1 MTNSTL
7 IGPLDVARSFAAT
20 LVRPVGLR
28 VGALRARPKQP
39 LHLYDFEGCPFCR
52 KVREALTYLDLEVIV
67 YPCPKQAPTYREQVK
82 LRGGV
87 YQFPYLDDP
96 NTNIQMYESDTI
108 IRYLFDTYGNGR
120 RPLWLSLGILTNLGA
135 ALPGLFQG
143 HRGVRYQASRLPVR
157 PLELYGYEGSPYCR
171 LVRET
176 LSSLELPYL
185 LHNVASGS
193 PSRLTFVERSGKM
206 QVPYLFDPNTD
217 IAMFESRDIVAYL
230 EDTYAV

>member
-1 MTNSTL
+1 MV
-7 IGPLDVARSFAAT
+7 GVLDVAASFAAT

-39 LHLYDFEGCPFCR
+39 LHLYEFEGCPFCR
-52 KVREALTYLDLEVIV
+52 KVREALTYLDLDVLI
-67 YPCPKQAPTYREQVK
+67 YPCPKRGPHFREQVK
-82 LRGGV
+82 LRGGT

-96 NTNIQMYESDTI
+96 NTNIQMYESDAI

-120 RPLWLSLGILTNLGA
+120 RPVALSLGPLTNLGA
-135 ALPGLFQG
+135 SLPGLF
-143 HRGVRYQASRLPVR
+143 RGRTGAYYRASRLPKR
-157 PLELYGYEGSPYCR
+157 PLELYGYEASPYCR
-171 LVRET
+171 LVREV

-193 PSRLTFVERSGKM
+193 PSRSHFVERSGKL

-230 EDTYAV
+230 EATYAID